1 MACMKLGANFG
12 DRPRFARLFAV
23 PLCAPMRARK
33 GSKEEKERKEKA
45 SGRLFTA
52 RSLFRP
58 RARERGLSTFERP
71 VCTAARITREGKR
84 LEGGKR
90 FNLHSWAVF
99 WKFLGDHVQ
108 SIPSTSSQVI
118 FQGTNSL
125 MTIDASTSNN
135 MPPPLSLTYSSSGR
149 FGSGGWR
156 GEPNL
161 TDGEKRW
168 KLLLFARL
176 SSKLSPMFINR
187 TNNRCWEEPWERE
200 LIDLK
205 SRWIEEDLGIF
216 ETKIQQRDYE
226 WIFVHFCTFPKVGFP
241 FPGTFRNVCRVFGDR
256 SMRRGE
262 VARSEREI
270 KRCWNFWARNGDFSE
285 NCKRIIT
292 R

>member
-1 MACMKLGANFG
+1 MSRLLKILR
-12 DRPRFARLFAV
+12 RPRSKYSKYVFPGYIPRDEFTYDDRCV
-23 PLCAPMRARK
+23 YFQQYAPSLESNVFVEWPIRIRGMK
-33 GSKEEKERKEKA
+33 G
-45 SGRLFTA
+45 
-52 RSLFRP
+52 
-58 RARERGLSTFERP
+58 
-71 VCTAARITREGKR
+71 
-84 LEGGKR
+84 
-90 FNLHSWAVF
+90 
-99 WKFLGDHVQ
+99 
-108 SIPSTSSQVI
+108 
-118 FQGTNSL
+118 
-125 MTIDASTSNN
+125 
-135 MPPPLSLTYSSSGR
+135 
-149 FGSGGWR
+149 R
-156 GEPNL
+156 GESNL

-205 SRWIEEDLGIF
+205 SRWIEEDLAIF

-226 WIFVHFCTFPKVGFP
+226 WIFVHFSTFPKVGFP

-270 KRCWNFWARNGDFSE
+270 KRCWNFWARNGYFSE